1 MIVSDGGRGKRLCVL
16 LVAIALAAS
25 MTFVLL
31 FKKSVEGQGSFDAT
45 ATVSRVVDDDTVEIP
60 PAIGGIEDVRL
71 IGVDTRPRRGTP
83 GGRT

>member
-1 MIVSDGGRGKRLCVL
+1 ML
-16 LVAIALAAS
+16 LVAIALAPS
-25 MTFVLL
+25 LTFVLL
-31 FKKSVEGQGSFDAT
+31 PKKSVEGQGSFDAT